1 MTLAESMEAAGKRM
15 ADAFV
20 EGFKMQLHINGLEKL
35 IQSAQPPVLSANVV
49 KTPKRKLKL
58 KQKDGEYKGPKL
70 CSVPDCKRKHAAK
83 GLCGNHYG
91 KALRLKM
98 NTDKLRAADLR
109 ILALDGRATRFT
121 KKLKRNGSAKR
132 MMKKTAAAV
141 TPEQPKQA
149 VAKVDLPAPMF

>member
-20 EGFKMQLHINGLEKL
+20 EGFKMQLRAANLHTVNV
-35 IQSAQPPVLSANVV
+35 PVNVV
-49 KTPKRKLKL
+49 KTPKRKL

-121 KKLKRNGSAKR
+121 KKLKRGGSAKR
-132 MMKKTAAAV
+132 TKKTTAAVV

-149 VAKVDLPAPMF
+149 VAKVELPTPMF